1 METPTPEASET
12 LPSSQDASIQ
22 PSADIPVA
30 PIDQQIIEVD
40 PPEEKPAEEVA
51 GENLDDAEESTETIT
66 LDDLATYTGL
76 ETDRFELDDQGDVL
90 YRAKVDKGVEVVP
103 LKVVFDNYQKSSH
116 LKNENKE
123 VVALKKSLQAQQA
136 NDRENVNAKIQ
147 AAEDML
153 ALSYQD
159 LQGEEASEDW
169 DQLYEDDPALFAA
182 KKAKQSEKAGLL
194 QSRYAQLVQ
203 ARENNQ
209 PDLSKSRSEMAE
221 KLMEVIPGW
230 DNQEMANKEFSEIND
245 YAISKG
251 FQQNHLNTL
260 VDHRLVELLHKS
272 MKYDELL
279 SEKVSVTKAVRK
291 SPKFAK
297 SGTSVG
303 KKEAPKTYEQIF
315 YGT

>member
-12 LPSSQDASIQ
+12 LPSSPDASIQ

-30 PIDQQIIEVD
+30 PIDQQIIE
-40 PPEEKPAEEVA
+40 PEEKPAEEVV

-136 NDRENVNAKIQ
+136 SDRENVNAKIQ

-159 LQGEEASEDW
+159 LQGEDASEDW

-182 KKAKQSEKAGLL
+182 KKAKQSEKSGLL

-203 ARENNQ
+203 AREDNQ
-209 PDLSKSRSEMAE
+209 PDLSKSRAEMAD

-230 DNQEMANKEFSEIND
+230 DNKETASKEFSEIND

-260 VDHRLVELLHKS
+260 VDHRLMELLHKS

-279 SEKVSVTKAVRK
+279 SEKVSITKAVRK

-297 SGTSVG
+297 SGAVTG
-303 KKEAPKTYEQIF
+303 KKDLPKTYEQIF

>member
-12 LPSSQDASIQ
+12 LPSSPDASIQ

-30 PIDQQIIEVD
+30 PIDQQIIE
-40 PPEEKPAEEVA
+40 PEEKPAEEVV

-136 NDRENVNAKIQ
+136 SDRENVNAKIQ

-159 LQGEEASEDW
+159 LQGEDASEEW

-182 KKAKQSEKAGLL
+182 KKAKQSEKSGLL

-203 ARENNQ
+203 AREDNQ
-209 PDLSKSRSEMAE
+209 PDLSKSRAEMAD

-230 DNQEMANKEFSEIND
+230 DNKETASKEFSEIND

-260 VDHRLVELLHKS
+260 VDHRLMELLHKS

-279 SEKVSVTKAVRK
+279 SEKVSITKAVRK

-297 SGTSVG
+297 SGAVTG
-303 KKEAPKTYEQIF
+303 KKDLPKTYEQIF